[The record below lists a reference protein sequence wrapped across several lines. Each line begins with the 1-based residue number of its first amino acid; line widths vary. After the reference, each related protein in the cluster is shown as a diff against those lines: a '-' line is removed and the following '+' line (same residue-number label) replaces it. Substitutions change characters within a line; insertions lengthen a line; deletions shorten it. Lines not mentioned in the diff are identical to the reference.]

1 VENNELLQAIYNDLQ
16 GVKQDVSSLKQDV
29 SGLKQNVSGLKQDV
43 SGLKQDISGLKVGQ
57 AALQQ
62 DTKSIKLTLENITNK
77 NIQIMMEGHSLNV
90 EKLAKL
96 DSIGKTVEET
106 KENVDVMF
114 KVIQE
119 HSGDIKELKLAK

>member
-1 VENNELLQAIYNDLQ
+1 MENSELLQAIYNDLQ

-29 SGLKQNVSGLKQDV
+29 
-43 SGLKQDISGLKVGQ
+43 SGLKVGQ

>member
-1 VENNELLQAIYNDLQ
+1 MENNELLQAIYNDLQ
-16 GVKQDVSSLKQDV
+16 GVKQDVSSLKKDV
-29 SGLKQNVSGLKQDV
+29 SGLKE
-43 SGLKQDISGLKVGQ
+43 GQ
-57 AALQQ
+57 TVLQQ

-96 DSIGKTVEET
+96 DSIEKTVEET

-114 KVIQE
+114 KVIHE
-119 HSGDIKELKLAK
+119 HSGDIKGLKLAK